1 VAASDRDEYDV
12 VIVGGGPAGLS
23 AALVLGRS
31 RRRVLVFDHGRYRN
45 AASRRMRGY
54 LSRDGIRPARL
65 IAIGRREVGAYGVAI
80 RAEEVVRVR
89 PRGHAGFR
97 IEPARG
103 RSVGARKLL
112 LATGVIDRIP
122 PLPGIESLYGSS
134 VHHCPYCDGWEW
146 RDRRLAAYGR
156 GPGGIALAHSLLT
169 WSRDVVL
176 FTDGPGRVPPSDRA
190 ELRAR
195 GVEVVG
201 QRIVAL
207 EGSGGR
213 LRRVV
218 LRDREPVERD
228 ALFFSTANEQ
238 SCDLAVRLGCRLTPK
253 AAIRTDRRERTNV
266 PGVYVAGDASWDVQ
280 FVVVAAAEGA
290 KAAVAINRELQAE
303 DRTAESLEGKRR
315 E

>member
-1 VAASDRDEYDV
+1 MAASDRDEYDV
-12 VIVGGGPAGLS
+12 VIIGGGPAGLS

-45 AASRRMRGY
+45 AASRRMHGY
-54 LSRDGIRPARL
+54 LSRDGIRPAHL

-80 RAEEVVRVR
+80 RAEEVVSVR
-89 PRGHAGFR
+89 PRGRSGFR

-112 LATGVIDRIP
+112 LATGVVDRIP

-156 GPGGIALAHSLLT
+156 GPGGMALAHSLLT

-176 FTDGPGRVPPSDRA
+176 FTDGPGRVPPGSRA
-190 ELRAR
+190 ELLAR
-195 GVEVVG
+195 GVLVVG

-218 LRDREPVERD
+218 LRAREPVERD

-238 SCDLAVRLGCRLTPK
+238 SCDLAVRLGCHLTPGSV
-253 AAIRTDRRERTNV
+253 IRADRRERTNV

-303 DRTAESLEGKRR
+303 DRAAARM
-315 E
+315 